1 MVKLKKFTEGST
13 KEEGIDPG
21 DIIGSDD
28 WVLSWSPKGRPQGT
42 GFTLF
47 TPKAFDPDMDDK
59 GPVGGLILAALY
71 FLVEHGNDG
80 FPEELISRANAL
92 SKEIAE
98 RDKQASSMKTPPGR
112 ILN

>member
-13 KEEGIDPG
+13 KEEGIDPA
-21 DIIGSDD
+21 DTIGPDD
-28 WVLSWSPKGRPQGT
+28 WVLSWSPKGRPQGS

-47 TPKAFDPDMDDK
+47 TPKAFDPEDEQ

-71 FLVEHGNDG
+71 FLVENGDDN
-80 FPEELISRANAL
+80 FPRELISRANAL
-92 SKEIAE
+92 SKELSEHA
-98 RDKQASSMKTPPGR
+98 KQASSMKTPTGR